1 MSLHKNRE
9 ASLILKSIRM
19 FANLS
24 GDSERLG
31 KTLLGKTLKVRESI
45 VVQAGSL

>member
-19 FANLS
+19 FASLS
-24 GDSERLG
+24 GDSER
-31 KTLLGKTLKVRESI
+31 LGKTLKVRESI